1 MKNYITETFP
11 PGKSLF
17 FSHCVKLVPLICI
30 LLILAIPT
38 FAQKGLSRVEA
49 EKLGRK
55 EWTIEKN
62 KLRPAAEKVWSE
74 GVIHLGKYN
83 MAIAYRAFGEKPAD
97 GRSLYISLH
106 GGGNAP
112 PKVNDQQWEN
122 QRTLYPIKEG
132 FCIVPRAPTN
142 TWNLWHEDHIDNLLD
157 SLIRYAVILEDV
169 NPNKVYILG
178 YSAGGDGV
186 FQLAPRMADRFAAAS
201 MMAGHPGDANA
212 LNLRNLPFAIY
223 MGGKDTAYS
232 RNTLAIAF
240 NQKLDS
246 LQRLD
251 PKGFIHDFHLYA
263 DKAHWM
269 DRRDTIAIPWL
280 ASHKRNPFPDKVFWV
295 EDNRVQH
302 RFYWLSAPNDAQV
315 KGATAEVSIVGN
327 EIRVSKNTF
336 SELNINLNDHLLN
349 LNNPVSV
356 TMDGVVLFRKKL
368 ERSLG
373 TIKKTIQEYQD
384 PTMVF
389 SVKLIL
395 KGKNVRVAK
404 IKGSAL

>member
-1 MKNYITETFP
+1 MKNYITKTFSSK
-11 PGKSLF
+11 KSNFL
-17 FSHCVKLVPLICI
+17 SHWIKLLPLIFI
-30 LLILAIPT
+30 LFILAAPS

-49 EKLGRK
+49 EKLAKK

-74 GVIHLGKYN
+74 GVIRFGKYT
-83 MAIAYRAFGEKPAD
+83 MPFAYRAFGDKPAD

-112 PKVNDQQWEN
+112 PAVNDQQWEN

-186 FQLAPRMADRFAAAS
+186 FQLAPRMADRWAAAS

-223 MGGKDTAYS
+223 IGGRDTAYS

-251 PKGFIHDFHLYA
+251 PQGFIHDFHLYA

-269 DRRDTIAIPWL
+269 DHRDTIAISRM
-280 ASHKRNPFPDKVFWV
+280 ASFTRNPLPKKVSWV
-295 EDNRVQH
+295 QDNRLQH
-302 RFYWLSAPNDAQV
+302 RFYWLSAPVETLSEGAAAELSIKGNQITVTKSTV
-315 KGATAEVSIVGN
+315 KV
-327 EIRVSKNTF
+327 
-336 SELNINLNDHLLN
+336 LNINLNDKMMDLDRKITVIENGRILFRGKVKRN
-349 LNNPVSV
+349 LN
-356 TMDGVVLFRKKL
+356 
-368 ERSLG
+368 
-373 TIKKTIQEYQD
+373 TIKRTIHEYQD
-384 PTMVF
+384 PQMIF

-395 KGKNVRVAK
+395 MGDKVTVKN
-404 IKGSAL
+404 S

>member
-1 MKNYITETFP
+1 MKNDITETFSP
-11 PGKSLF
+11 EKSLF
-17 FSHCVKLVPLICI
+17 FSRWVKLAPLVCI
-30 LLILAIPT
+30 LFILSIPA
-38 FAQKGLSRVEA
+38 FGQKGLSRAEA
-49 EKLGRK
+49 EKLAGK

-74 GVIHLGKYN
+74 GVIRFGKYN

-112 PKVNDQQWEN
+112 PKINDQQWEN

-157 SLIRYAVILEDV
+157 SLIRYAVILKDV

-223 MGGKDTAYS
+223 MGGRDTAYS

-240 NQKLDS
+240 NEKLDS

-280 ASHKRNPFPDKVFWV
+280 AAHKRNPFPDKVIWV

-302 RFYWLSAPNDAQV
+302 RFYWLSAPKGAQV

-327 EIRVSKNTF
+327 DIRVSKNAF
-336 SELNINLNDHLLN
+336 SELNINLNDRFLDLDK
-349 LNNPVSV
+349 PVSV

-389 SVKLIL
+389 SAKLIL
-395 KGKNVRVAK
+395 KGKSVRVAK
-404 IKGSAL
+404 FKGSTL

>member
-1 MKNYITETFP
+1 MKNNITETFCSI
-11 PGKSLF
+11 KSRF
-17 FSHCVKLVPLICI
+17 FIDHIKLVLLVFI
-30 LLILAIPT
+30 LFILATPS

-49 EKLGRK
+49 EKLAKK
-55 EWTIEKN
+55 EWAIEIN

-83 MAIAYRAFGEKPAD
+83 MAIAYRAFGEKPAG

-112 PKVNDQQWEN
+112 TAVNDQQWEN

-157 SLIRYAVILEDV
+157 SLIRYAIILEDV

-223 MGGKDTAYS
+223 MGGLDTAYS
-232 RNTLAIAF
+232 RNTLAMAF
-240 NQKLDS
+240 NQRLDS
-246 LQRLD
+246 LHRLD
-251 PKGFIHDFHLYA
+251 PRGFIHDFHLYA

-280 ASHKRNPFPDKVFWV
+280 AAHKRNPFPDKVIWV

-336 SELNINLNDHLLN
+336 SELNINLNDHLLD
-349 LNNPVSV
+349 LDIPVSV
-356 TMDGVVLFRKKL
+356 TMDGVVLFRKKV

-373 TIKKTIQEYQD
+373 TIKKTIHEYQD

-395 KGKNVRVAK
+395 KGKSVSVARF
-404 IKGSAL
+404 KGYSL

>member
-11 PGKSLF
+11 PGKRLF
-17 FSHCVKLVPLICI
+17 FSHWVKLVPLVCI
-30 LLILAIPT
+30 LFILATPS

-49 EKLGRK
+49 EKLARK

-74 GVIHLGKYN
+74 GVIHFGKYN

-157 SLIRYAVILEDV
+157 SLIRYAVIMEDV

-240 NQKLDS
+240 NQRLDS

-251 PKGFIHDFHLYA
+251 PKGFIHDFHLYP

-269 DRRDTIAIPWL
+269 DRRDTIAIPWM
-280 ASHKRNPFPDKVFWV
+280 ASFTRNPLPQKVSWV
-295 EDNRVQH
+295 QDNRLQH
-302 RFYWLSAPNDAQV
+302 RFYWLSAPVETLREGAAAELSI
-315 KGATAEVSIVGN
+315 KGNQIKVT
-327 EIRVSKNTF
+327 KNTF
-336 SELNINLNDHLLN
+336 KVLNINLNDKM
-349 LNNPVSV
+349 
-356 TMDGVVLFRKKL
+356 MDLDQKITVLQNGRTLFRGKVRRNLK
-368 ERSLG
+368 
-373 TIKKTIQEYQD
+373 TIKRTIQEYQD
-384 PTMVF
+384 GQMIF
-389 SVKLIL
+389 SVKLVL
-395 KGKNVRVAK
+395 TGDQVTVKNA
-404 IKGSAL
+404 

>member
-1 MKNYITETFP
+1 MNATFCSI
-11 PGKSLF
+11 KFRF
-17 FSHCVKLVPLICI
+17 FADRIKLVPLLFI
-30 LLILAIPT
+30 LLILAHPT
-38 FAQKGLSRVEA
+38 FAQTGLSRAEA
-49 EKLGRK
+49 EKLAKK
-55 EWTIEKN
+55 EWTIETN
-62 KLRPAAEKVWSE
+62 KLRPAAEKAWSE
-74 GVIHLGKYN
+74 GVIRFGKYA
-83 MAIAYRAFGEKPAD
+83 MPIAYRAFGEKPVG

-112 PKVNDQQWEN
+112 PQVNDQQWEN

-142 TWNLWHEDHIDNLLD
+142 TWNLWHEDHIDNFLD
-157 SLIRYAVILEDV
+157 SLIRYAIILEDV

-223 MGGKDTAYS
+223 MGGRDTAYS
-232 RNTLAIAF
+232 RNTLAISF
-240 NQKLDS
+240 NQQLDS

-251 PKGFIHDFHLYA
+251 QKSFIHDFHLYA

-280 ASHKRNPFPDKVFWV
+280 ASYKRNPFPDKVIWI
-295 EDNRVQH
+295 EDNRPQH
-302 RFYWLSAPNDAQV
+302 RSYWLSAPKNAQV
-315 KGATAEVSIVGN
+315 EGATAVVSIVGN

-336 SELNINLNDHLLN
+336 TELNINLNDQLLN
-349 LNNPVSV
+349 LNNPVTV
-356 TMDGVVLFRKKL
+356 TMDGKVLFQKKL
-368 ERSLG
+368 ERNLG
-373 TIKKTIQEYQD
+373 TIKKTIKEYQD

-395 KGKNVRVAK
+395 KGNNVRVSNFK
-404 IKGSAL
+404 RSSL